1 MRCARFE
8 FGCVSLFGVS
18 GWVVLFMFVLIV
30 VVALVNSVVL
40 NISLFACWF
49 VVFNAT

>member
-1 MRCARFE
+1 ML
-8 FGCVSLFGVS
+8 GLNL
-18 GWVVLFMFVLIV
+18 VVVVYLVFLVGLCCLCLYLIA